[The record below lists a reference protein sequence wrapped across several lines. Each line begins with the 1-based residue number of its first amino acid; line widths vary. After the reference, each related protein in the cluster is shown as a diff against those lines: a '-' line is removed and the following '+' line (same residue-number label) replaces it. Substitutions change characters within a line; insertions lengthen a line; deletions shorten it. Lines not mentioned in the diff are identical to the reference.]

1 MSTEILKSHRIE
13 NVTSSAWTLIIP
25 IADIDVN
32 KTVTILSII
41 ISNQH
46 TAAVDVNLAF
56 HNYNGSSYSNESRF
70 LHTQTIGAKDTFV
83 WSDRLVLYSPSSAL
97 RPSVKCLNESGGDT
111 DVYTSYILQD
121 FT

>member
-32 KTVTILSII
+32 KTVTVLSII
-41 ISNQH
+41 ISNQSA
-46 TAAVDVNLAF
+46 AAVDVNLAF
-56 HNYNGSSYSNESRF
+56 FNYNGSSYSNESRF
-70 LHTQTIGAKDTFV
+70 LHTQTIDDKDTFIFN
-83 WSDRLVLYSPSSAL
+83 DRLVLYSPSSAL
-97 RPSVKCLNESGGDT
+97 RPSIKALNESGGDT
-111 DVYTSYILQD
+111 DIYTSYILQD